1 MFTVVSEIYFCRAA
15 RVHKNP
21 IHLLYVQTLDAT
33 HILSSTCNIQ
43 SIYVGHCKK
52 LKMNPLLNM
61 G

>member
-43 SIYVGHCKK
+43 SIYVRHCKK
-52 LKMNPLLNM
+52 LK
-61 G
+61 